1 MGEQMNIDQITEGY
15 LCALQWADC
24 EEGTNPR
31 ISNQARKAAR
41 AECELFTTHCG
52 ILADR
57 AIELIGAH
65 RFGFLFRLNSGG
77 HGSGFWDE
85 KALEEPSSDTSIM
98 GINREGKA
106 YKPGTGSLGKQ
117 LSDIAYGG
125 SHISRHCFKE
135 AEQSRGW
142 VYIMGVTNV

>member
-1 MGEQMNIDQITEGY
+1 MNIDQITEGY

-41 AECELFTTHCG
+41 AECELFGRHCG

-57 AIELIGAH
+57 AIELIGSH

-77 HGSGFWDE
+77 HGTGFRDE
-85 KALEEPSSDTSIM
+85 KALEELSPNTSIM
-98 GINREGKA
+98 GIDRDGKA
-106 YKPGTGSLGKQ
+106 YSCFPASLGDH
-117 LSDIAYGG
+117 LSTIAYGG
-125 SHISRHCFKE
+125 SHISRHCR
-135 AEQSRGW
+135 AECYQYRGW
-142 VYIMGVTNV
+142 IYFNGVTK